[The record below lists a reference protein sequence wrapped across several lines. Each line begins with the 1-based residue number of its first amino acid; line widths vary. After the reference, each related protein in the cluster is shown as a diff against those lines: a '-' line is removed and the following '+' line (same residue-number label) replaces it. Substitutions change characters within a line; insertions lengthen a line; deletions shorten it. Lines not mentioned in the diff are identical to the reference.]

1 MRLPAI
7 AAIACCLWCARIA
20 RAESAIF
27 FVSGPVRPGETVLAT
42 GYFPEPQQL
51 SIKIANIEPAAGD
64 WRALTSANGVGVTPL
79 KITETSIMFVLPDLG
94 GDGVYGIR
102 VDQPREAPV
111 YARVNLPEVWWTM
124 AESPSA
130 NPEVE
135 SRIDVD
141 SASAGARLR
150 LFGRCLNYAGA
161 AGSVS
166 LTSQAGKAVDLP
178 TTSQGPYELTT
189 TLPRDIGPGQYSLEV
204 RPAKGG
210 NAVASARHTVQ
221 IRVEAEARLT
231 NLSVADF
238 GANGDSHFDNTP
250 AFKAAL
256 MKAEAL
262 GGAVLRIPAGGYFL
276 SQPIEIPPH
285 VYLVGESPNRTA
297 LYFPDVDPAPPA
309 WVSGQHHFGLENL
322 AIFCGNH
329 NAIVSSDMSGD
340 PDVSGHV
347 RLRALFIRG
356 SSFRG
361 HPSPELAARR
371 LTQLIKTAGGGYE
384 TARLSGPDLIIED
397 CDLLGTSRP
406 LYIDRGYGA
415 IVRRSRL
422 HQGIVGW
429 YNFRASNGLVI
440 EDNTIQGEGPLAS
453 GGEYSTRWSGG
464 SLNVYAANNTYSE
477 IMGFDAEAFTSDGGG
492 GAYFGPAQQSRG
504 RTLVLEGTPDWGSAA
519 NWKDHWGGAL
529 VAIIGGHG
537 AGQWRT
543 LESWS
548 GHEVELSEGFGIAP
562 DPSSRI
568 TIVPLQLHYIFY
580 RNHFSDAGVAI
591 QFYGTAVEHII
602 AENDESNAGGFYF
615 SAHRYVGGVAPQL
628 NVQLLDNHVREGWNY
643 HFGPNSMPA
652 PGPSLIKV
660 QSLAPS
666 AVIGMVI
673 RNNELAGESTIKVH
687 SESPTGVI
695 GMLVDKNRVSNGKHD
710 PQIDP
715 SVAGEVLITQ

>member
-7 AAIACCLWCARIA
+7 AAIACCLWCVRIA

-27 FVSGPVRPGETVLAT
+27 WVSGPVRPGETVLAT
-42 GYFPEPQQL
+42 GHFPEPQQL
-51 SIKIANIEPAAGD
+51 SIKVANIEPSAGD
-64 WRALTSANGVGVTPL
+64 WRAITSANGVGVTPL
-79 KITETSIMFVLPDLG
+79 KITETSIMFVLPDMG

-102 VDQPREAPV
+102 VDQPHEASV

-135 SRIDVD
+135 SRIDLD

-150 LFGRCLNYAGA
+150 LFGRCLTYAGA
-161 AGSVS
+161 AGSAS
-166 LTSQAGKAVDLP
+166 LTSQAGKTVDLP
-178 TTSQGPYELTT
+178 TTNEGSYELTL
-189 TLPRDIGPGQYSLEV
+189 TLPRDIAPGQYSLEV
-204 RPAKGG
+204 RPATGG
-210 NAVASARHTVQ
+210 NAVASAPHPLQ
-221 IRVEAEARLT
+221 IRVEAEAHLM

-285 VYLVGESPNRTA
+285 VYLVGESSNRTA

-329 NAIVSSDMSGD
+329 NAIISSDMSGD
-340 PDVSGHV
+340 PDVSGHS
-347 RLRALFIRG
+347 RMRNLFIRG

-361 HPSPELAARR
+361 HPSPELVARR
-371 LTQLIKTAGGGYE
+371 LTQVMKTSGGSYE
-384 TARLSGPDLIIED
+384 SIRLSGPDLIVED
-397 CDLLGTSRP
+397 CDVLGTSMP
-406 LYIDRGYGA
+406 LYLYRAHGS
-415 IVRRSRL
+415 IVRRNIL
-422 HQGIVGW
+422 HVGMVGW
-429 YNFRASNGLVI
+429 YSFRAVNGVLVENNLI
-440 EDNTIQGEGPLAS
+440 RGEGLLAS
-453 GGEYSTRWSGG
+453 GGAYAHAWSER
-464 SLNVYAANNTYSE
+464 SRNIYTANNTYSE

-492 GAYFGPAQQSRG
+492 GVYFGPAQQSRG
-504 RTLVLEGTPDWGSAA
+504 RTLVLEGTPDWGSTA
-519 NWKDHWGGAL
+519 NWKDHWKGAL
-529 VAIIGGHG
+529 VAIIAGHG

-548 GHEVELSEGFGIAP
+548 GQEVELSEGFGIAP
-562 DPSSRI
+562 DTTSRI

-580 RNHFSDAGVAI
+580 RNHFSNAGVAI
-591 QFYGTAVEHII
+591 QFYGVAVEHIV

-628 NVQLLDNHVREGWNY
+628 NVQLLENHVREGWNY
-643 HFGPNSMPA
+643 HFGPNHMPA

-660 QSLAPS
+660 VSHAPS

-673 RNNELAGESTIKVH
+673 RNNELAAGSTIEVH
-687 SESPTGVI
+687 SESPSGVI

-710 PQIDP
+710 LQIDP